1 MRLVQTCGV
10 ATDDAEDRL
19 AAVRQDLERAT
30 ARLRLLADASTALSS
45 VLDADEA
52 LNRLARLIVPQV
64 ADACVVDLVEDGGVR
79 RLAAVHRDPAR
90 ELPPAPESLPWSDE
104 FSAPLARV
112 LRGAGPV
119 TVTDFG
125 AHAAAGSL
133 QSAQLELYR
142 ALEARTVLIMPLQVR
157 REVFGALS
165 LVRTGSTEPFGEEEI
180 SLVADLGHR
189 AGLAVENA
197 RLYAI
202 QLRTAEQLQLSLLPD
217 LSGIEHLE
225 LAARYVPAREGAEVG
240 GDWFDA
246 FRLCDGST
254 MLAIGDVVGHDLTA
268 AVGMGQLRN
277 MLRSLAYD
285 SGDSPAGVMRRLDNV
300 MQGLSNTELVTGA
313 IARVYTPPT
322 GPWFVHWTNAG
333 HPPPVL
339 TSPTGSSRL
348 LEEGLAPVLGVDP
361 AIEREDALA
370 VLEPGSTLL
379 LYTDGL
385 IERPGEDID
394 RGFTRLRQHTAS
406 LAGEPLQTFCDELL
420 VRLTD
425 GHFDDIAVLAL
436 RVPPA
441 P

>member
-1 MRLVQTCGV
+1 MQTGGV

-19 AAVRQDLERAT
+19 AAVGQDLERAT

-64 ADACVVDLVEDGGVR
+64 ADACVVDLVADGGVR
-79 RLAAVHRDPAR
+79 RLAAVHRDPGR
-90 ELPPAPESLPWSDE
+90 ELPPAPDSLPWSDE
-104 FSAPLARV
+104 FAAPLARV

-119 TVTDFG
+119 TVTGFG
-125 AHAAAGSL
+125 GYAPAGSL

-142 ALEARTVLIMPLQVR
+142 ALDARTVLIVPLQVR

-165 LVRTGSTEPFGEEEI
+165 LVRTGSAEPFGEEET
-180 SLVADLGHR
+180 SLAVDLGHR

-246 FRLCDGST
+246 FRLSDGST
-254 MLAIGDVVGHDLTA
+254 VLAVGDVVGHDLAA

-285 SGDSPAGVMRRLDNV
+285 SGDSPAGVMRRLDGV
-300 MQGLSNTELVTGA
+300 MQGLSSIELVTSV
-313 IARVYTPPT
+313 IARLYTPPT

-339 TSPTGSSRL
+339 TSPADGSRL
-348 LEEGLAPVLGVDP
+348 LEEGLAPLLGVDP

-385 IERPGEDID
+385 IERPGEDIG

-406 LAGEPLQTFCDELL
+406 LAGEPLETFCDELL

-425 GHFDDIAVLAL
+425 GHFDDIAILAL
-436 RVPPA
+436 RVPPRS
-441 P
+441 

>member
-1 MRLVQTCGV
+1 M
-10 ATDDAEDRL
+10 
-19 AAVRQDLERAT
+19 
-30 ARLRLLADASTALSS
+30 
-45 VLDADEA
+45 
-52 LNRLARLIVPQV
+52 
-64 ADACVVDLVEDGGVR
+64 
-79 RLAAVHRDPAR
+79 
-90 ELPPAPESLPWSDE
+90 
-104 FSAPLARV
+104 
-112 LRGAGPV
+112 
-119 TVTDFG
+119 
-125 AHAAAGSL
+125 
-133 QSAQLELYR
+133 
-142 ALEARTVLIMPLQVR
+142 
-157 REVFGALS
+157 
-165 LVRTGSTEPFGEEEI
+165 
-180 SLVADLGHR
+180 ADLGHR

-333 HPPPVL
+333 HPPP
-339 TSPTGSSRL
+339 
-348 LEEGLAPVLGVDP
+348 
-361 AIEREDALA
+361 
-370 VLEPGSTLL
+370 
-379 LYTDGL
+379 
-385 IERPGEDID
+385 
-394 RGFTRLRQHTAS
+394 
-406 LAGEPLQTFCDELL
+406 C
-420 VRLTD
+420 
-425 GHFDDIAVLAL
+425 
-436 RVPPA
+436 
-441 P
+441 